1 MYPFAFDSPSLKA
14 MTSVE
19 SGSFWQLSKSYLDDE
34 ILIKKLLLSHDPD
47 GRRLDSE
54 MLLSAVENIMFYA
67 TTSAVLVTS
76 FLVTLLLRI

>member
-1 MYPFAFDSPSLKA
+1 

-19 SGSFWQLSKSYLDDE
+19 SDSFWQRSKSYLDDE

-67 TTSAVLVTS
+67 TTSEVQLPAWLHCYS
-76 FLVTLLLRI
+76 EFRCLLRWLA

>member
-1 MYPFAFDSPSLKA
+1 

-19 SGSFWQLSKSYLDDE
+19 NGSFWQHSQSYLDDE

-47 GRRLDSE
+47 RRRLNSE

-67 TTSAVLVTS
+67 TASEE
-76 FLVTLLLRI
+76 LVTLCLVT